1 MKKLLVG
8 SECLLI
14 VKSLLLGQNFLV
26 CLSKQ
31 LLATTSGV
39 FAVTPIVS
47 KLKLRAAVPMLK
59 VWHNVCVCEESQTG
73 QYKVACK
80 GVAQRA

>member
-14 VKSLLLGQNFLV
+14 VKSLLLGQNFFAY
-26 CLSKQ
+26 LSKQ
-31 LLATTSGV
+31 LLATTIGV

-47 KLKLRAAVPMLK
+47 KLKLRAAVPMLEGM
-59 VWHNVCVCEESQTG
+59 VEGLCL
-73 QYKVACK
+73 
-80 GVAQRA
+80 